1 MGIHRTWA
9 SGLEPFMGP
18 PAGRARSPRAW
29 PPSAGGRRIFSP
41 TRGPKPVSRDFLGS
55 LSARPSAIF
64 HIREPCAL
72 NTIGNII
79 GLAVTAGHRL
89 LTRTREQ
96 EPMGRSRRTRT
107 REPPRGAHSTPAR
120 AIMAGLLQTRNA
132 RTGGWVDGAN
142 ARTPTPEA
150 RHEPGESGLI
160 EAIGRPAPPPPPRRG
175 DLSWGYA
182 SGSRDCWAG
191 GPPDHNP
198 PPEEGLM
205 LTRERPLLASLGCR
219 WLWLPSLARRALY
232 PSHPPLPSRGGFRG
246 LWAAQLSGKPA
257 ASHQQ

>member
-18 PAGRARSPRAW
+18 PVGRASAPRAW
-29 PPSAGGRRIFSP
+29 PPSAGGQGIFSP
-41 TRGPKPVSRDFLGS
+41 KRPEARLPGLLGG
-55 LSARPSAIF
+55 LSARSSAIF

-79 GLAVTAGHRL
+79 GLAVIAGHRL

-107 REPPRGAHSTPAR
+107 REPPGGAQPSPAR

-132 RTGGWVDGAN
+132 RTGGWADGAD

-150 RHEPGESGLI
+150 RHGPG
-160 EAIGRPAPPPPPRRG
+160 RVG
-175 DLSWGYA
+175 D
-182 SGSRDCWAG
+182 R
-191 GPPDHNP
+191 
-198 PPEEGLM
+198 
-205 LTRERPLLASLGCR
+205 
-219 WLWLPSLARRALY
+219 
-232 PSHPPLPSRGGFRG
+232 
-246 LWAAQLSGKPA
+246 
-257 ASHQQ
+257 